1 MPRVVAGT
9 AGGIRLDAP
18 EGKGTRPTSDR
29 VKEALF
35 SILAPRLSDAAVLD
49 LYSGTG
55 QLGIEALSRGAAS
68 AVFVDQD
75 HSCAVKM
82 RANLA
87 RTAMSDKA
95 RILSSSVMLSLSV
108 LAQEKR
114 AFDLVLVDPPYAVAI
129 SAFHEVAVRLQQ
141 EELLHPECMVVLE
154 HDAKDEAELDVIN
167 LQRIRSCKYGSTM
180 LTFYSWKPREP
191 QEQGVTE

>member
-1 MPRVVAGT
+1 MPRVVAGS

-35 SILAPRLSDAAVLD
+35 SILAPGLPGRDVLD

-55 QLGIEALSRGAAS
+55 QLGIEALSRGARS

-75 HSCAVKM
+75 RHCVDLC

-87 RTAMSDKA
+87 RTGLADRG
-95 RILSSSVMLSLSV
+95 RILSTPVRACFAI
-108 LAQEKR
+108 LAAEKR
-114 AFDLVLVDPPYAVAI
+114 GFDLVLVDPPYAVAI
-129 SAFHEVAVRLQQ
+129 DAFRDAAVRLQQ
-141 EELLHPECMVVLE
+141 EDLLRPGATLVLE
-154 HDAKDEAELDVIN
+154 HDAKDEADADVIN
-167 LQRIRSCKYGSTM
+167 LQRVRSCKYGSTM
-180 LTFYSWKPREP
+180 LTFYSWKPGKP
-191 QEQGVTE
+191 SLQGGTE